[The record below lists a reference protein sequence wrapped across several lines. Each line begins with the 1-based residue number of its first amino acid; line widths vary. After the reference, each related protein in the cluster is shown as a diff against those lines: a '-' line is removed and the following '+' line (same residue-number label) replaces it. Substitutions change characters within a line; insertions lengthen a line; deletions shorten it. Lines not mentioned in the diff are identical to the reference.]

1 MKIMLKCS
9 LNSNR
14 TPHGG
19 RESASKFLVRV
30 FVLSGSRKFSI
41 KISLIK
47 RLRRQPSSPG
57 SLGLSGVERAVVSVA
72 QLRWGSQ
79 VLEKVNFISAFCKSS
94 LVRTTIKLNLHDV
107 TVPSGAVSDVMERFA
122 LDNDWFWSVL
132 SLGREVSELEL
143 AFALLD
149 KSSISSPIVEVYVW
163 VSSGSVHSVVG
174 LLGGKFDIVRF
185 HVWLILWEVEFY
197 NFITKSA

>member
-1 MKIMLKCS
+1 MLKCS

-30 FVLSGSRKFSI
+30 FVLSGSWEFSI

-57 SLGLSGVERAVVSVA
+57 SLGLSGVEWAVVSVA